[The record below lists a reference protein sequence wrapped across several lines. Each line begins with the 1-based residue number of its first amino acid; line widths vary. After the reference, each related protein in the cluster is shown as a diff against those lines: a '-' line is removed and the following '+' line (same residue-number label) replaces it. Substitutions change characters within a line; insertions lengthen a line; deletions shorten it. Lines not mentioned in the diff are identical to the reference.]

1 MAVAKKNDVRSK
13 STTDQKAG
21 TKEAKEIGPKGAEA
35 KKGKQIG
42 KGASLKARNG
52 SFGVVADT
60 KGSRITRAQAR
71 EAVKKVLARA

>member
-1 MAVAKKNDVRSK
+1 MAEAKKNDMRSK
-13 STTDQKAG
+13 SATDRKTEQ
-21 TKEAKEIGPKGAEA
+21 KEAKTLESKSAKA